1 MIIPSLPHSVPPPP
15 LLGVSRVCPG
25 PWRLRWLHDLN
36 PSWNITRYDV
46 IWEEGGEEVGTAE
59 VTVLPPPQ
67 EVYEVALSG
76 LNVTSEYSI
85 RVRGVN
91 RDGPG
96 NYSDDLVYQ
105 PHLCGEYSGPFRS
118 SPFLLAFFTSHSS
131 CAPQI
136 TCCFVGCTLLSIKEH
151 KMNWHSIRI
160 NMCIMCSFIFVPGSG
175 L

>member
-76 LNVTSEYSI
+76 LNVTSEYAI

-105 PHLCGEYSGPFRS
+105 PHLCGEYSGPLSLFS
-118 SPFLLAFFTSHSS
+118 LPASLLHFSFLLCTTNNLLL
-131 CAPQI
+131 CGMY
-136 TCCFVGCTLLSIKEH
+136 TFVH
-151 KMNWHSIRI
+151 
-160 NMCIMCSFIFVPGSG
+160 
-175 L
+175 